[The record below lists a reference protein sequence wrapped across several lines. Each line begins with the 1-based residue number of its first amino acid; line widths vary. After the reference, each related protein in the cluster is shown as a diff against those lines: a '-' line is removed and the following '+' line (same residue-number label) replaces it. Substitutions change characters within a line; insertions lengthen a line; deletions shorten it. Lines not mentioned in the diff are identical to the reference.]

1 MNQTPPDSAKKILSH
16 PNKVEA
22 GFNLEGYAED
32 IDRQDMEEGKGI
44 ERDGLLVRVSPDK
57 LRKRR
62 ETLRMNTNQE
72 AEPIESVSILSAT
85 ERSQDQPRP
94 RKISIFDEYGVKI

>member
-1 MNQTPPDSAKKILSH
+1 MNKTPPESAKKTLSQ
-16 PNKVEA
+16 PIKVEA
-22 GFNLEGYAED
+22 NFNLEGFAED

-72 AEPIESVSILSAT
+72 VEPMESVSILSAT
-85 ERSQDQPRP
+85 ERSQ
-94 RKISIFDEYGVKI
+94 E

>member
-1 MNQTPPDSAKKILSH
+1 MEP
-16 PNKVEA
+16 

-72 AEPIESVSILSAT
+72 AEPIESVSIFSAT
-85 ERSQDQPRP
+85 ERSQEQPRP
-94 RKISIFDEYGVKI
+94 RKISVFDEHGVKILKIQSK

>member
-1 MNQTPPDSAKKILSH
+1 MNKTPPESAKKTLSH
-16 PNKVEA
+16 PIKVEA
-22 GFNLEGYAED
+22 NFNLEGFGED

-44 ERDGLLVRVSPDK
+44 DRNGLLVRVSPDK

-72 AEPIESVSILSAT
+72 VEPMESVSILSAT

-94 RKISIFDEYGVKI
+94 RKISVFDDYGIKI